1 MNTKRIQAQHIQPND
16 VLAFSNPTSTIFV
29 DDVEWTRDG
38 QIKVS
43 IGYDGTGT
51 MWFDPEEFVWI
62 LVD

>member
-1 MNTKRIQAQHIQPND
+1 MNTQRIQAQHLQSND
-16 VLAFSNPTSTIFV
+16 IIAFYNPLSTTIV
-29 DDVEWTRDG
+29 DEVEWTRDG